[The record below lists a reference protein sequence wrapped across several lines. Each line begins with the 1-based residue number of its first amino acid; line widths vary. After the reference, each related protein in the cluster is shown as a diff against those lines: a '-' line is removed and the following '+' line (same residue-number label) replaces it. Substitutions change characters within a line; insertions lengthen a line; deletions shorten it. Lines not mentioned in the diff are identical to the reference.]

1 MSQEVIQVSTKVL
14 KAHPRNN
21 EFFDDIQGKEY
32 EQFKQ
37 SISQDGILSPI
48 LVSPDMTV
56 ISGHQRLKACK
67 ELGIDLVPIMIRD
80 DLTDEN
86 EKLKLLLAA
95 NFGRTKNDDAKQRKI
110 ATEYVALC
118 GYKHGEM
125 GRGRKTC
132 AGRTSNLTQD
142 EIAEQLGVSTRSL
155 QEMLSIE
162 RKLTPEVKE
171 MLDAG
176 IFTKK
181 TANNILTKLTSQ
193 EQSELIAALPENVKF
208 TQEQVNT
215 YVEKIKSQ
223 ENQIAGY
230 EAKMKRVDEL
240 KAKIQGLEKE
250 LANRPVETVEVKP
263 ADYDK
268 IIHDNSEMIKDN
280 TRLTKQYGEKCA
292 ELVKLKEQLKTI
304 VESQAKNKH
313 QAKVIDD
320 SIFFCERIDRFI
332 KEVGGYAYLGDYIN
346 DLPEKER
353 TAYLKAVNIVEAWA
367 QNIKGSIYDN
377 NPV

>member
-1 MSQEVIQVSTKVL
+1 MSKEIIQVSTDVL
-14 KAHPRNN
+14 KIHPRNA

-67 ELGIDLVPIMIRD
+67 ELGINLVPIMIRD

-110 ATEYVALC
+110 AAEYVALC
-118 GYKHGEM
+118 GNGHG
-125 GRGRKTC
+125 GDRKSSGDNRQLISQT
-132 AGRTSNLTQD
+132 
-142 EIAEQLGVSTRSL
+142 EIAEKLGISERTLR
-155 QEMLSIE
+155 EMLAIE
-162 RKLTPEVKE
+162 RKLTPEIKE
-171 MLDAG
+171 LLDTG
-176 IFTKK
+176 VFTKT
-181 TANNILTKLTSQ
+181 TASKILTKLTPD
-193 EQSELIAALPENVKF
+193 EQRELAKTLPADASL
-208 TQEQVNT
+208 TQDQIST

-230 EAKMKRVDEL
+230 EAKLKRTDEL
-240 KAKIQGLEKE
+240 KARIQTLETE
-250 LANRPVETVEVKP
+250 LANRPTETIEVKP
-263 ADYDK
+263 ADYDRLVEN
-268 IIHDNSEMIKDN
+268 NSEMLKDN

-292 ELVKLKEQLKTI
+292 ELVELKEQLKTI
-304 VESQAKNKH
+304 IEAQAQNQHKT
-313 QAKVIDD
+313 KVIDD

-332 KEVGGYAYLGDYIN
+332 KEVGGYAYLCDYIN
-346 DLPEKER
+346 DLPAKEK
-353 TAYLKAVNIVEAWA
+353 TNYIKAAELVKAWA
-367 QNIKGSIYDN
+367 ENILLSIN
-377 NPV
+377 

>member
-1 MSQEVIQVSTKVL
+1 
-14 KAHPRNN
+14 
-21 EFFDDIQGKEY
+21 
-32 EQFKQ
+32 
-37 SISQDGILSPI
+37 
-48 LVSPDMTV
+48 MTV

-118 GYKHGEM
+118 GNSHG
-125 GRGRKTC
+125 GNRK
-132 AGRTSNLTQD
+132 SNGDNRHLISQD
-142 EIAEQLGVSTRSL
+142 EIAEQLGVSPRTLR
-155 QEMLSIE
+155 EMLAIE
-162 RKLTPEVKE
+162 SKLTPEIKE
-171 MLDAG
+171 LLG
-176 IFTKK
+176 TGVFTKT
-181 TANNILTKLTSQ
+181 TASKILTKLSPD
-193 EQSELIAALPENVKF
+193 EQKELAKSLPVDTAL

-240 KAKIQGLEKE
+240 KAKIQGLEEE

-263 ADYDK
+263 ADYDD
-268 IIHDNSEMIKDN
+268 IAKDN
-280 TRLTKQYGEKCA
+280 ARLNKENRDKCNELARLKKQLELA
-292 ELVKLKEQLKTI
+292 EAKTAQKQAENKL
-304 VESQAKNKH
+304 
-313 QAKVIDD
+313 IDD
-320 SIFFCERIDRFI
+320 SFFFCSKVETFI
-332 KEVGGYAYLGDYIN
+332 RDVGGLAYLAVKIN
-346 DLPEKER
+346 DLREKER

>member
-1 MSQEVIQVSTKVL
+1 MSKEIIQVSTDVL
-14 KAHPRNN
+14 KIHPRNA

-67 ELGIDLVPIMIRD
+67 ELGINLVPIMIRD

-110 ATEYVALC
+110 AAEYVALC
-118 GYKHGEM
+118 G
-125 GRGRKTC
+125 RKLGDNQHTRV
-132 AGRTSNLTQD
+132 ADNHIPSLTQS
-142 EIAEQLGVSTRSL
+142 EIASQLGISVPTL
-155 QEMLSIE
+155 KEMLAIE
-162 RKLTPEVKE
+162 RKLTPEIKE
-171 MLDAG
+171 LLDTG
-176 IFTKK
+176 VFTKT
-181 TANNILTKLTSQ
+181 TASKILTKLTPD
-193 EQSELIAALPENVKF
+193 EQKELAKTLPTDTSL
-208 TQEQVNT
+208 TQDQIST

-230 EAKMKRVDEL
+230 EAKLKRTDEL
-240 KAKIQGLEKE
+240 KARIQTLEAE
-250 LANRPVETVEVKP
+250 LANRPKETIEVKP
-263 ADYDK
+263 ADYDRLVEN
-268 IIHDNSEMIKDN
+268 NSEMLKDN

-292 ELVKLKEQLKTI
+292 ELVELKEQLKTI
-304 VESQAKNKH
+304 IEAQALNQHKT
-313 QAKVIDD
+313 KVIDD

-332 KEVGGYAYLGDYIN
+332 KEVGGYAYLCDYIN
-346 DLPEKER
+346 DLPAKEK
-353 TAYLKAVNIVEAWA
+353 TNYIKATELVKAWA
-367 QNIKGSIYDN
+367 ENILLSIN
-377 NPV
+377 

>member
-14 KAHPRNN
+14 KVHPRNN

-32 EQFKQ
+32 ERFKQ
-37 SISQDGILSPI
+37 SISQDGIISPI
-48 LVSPDMTV
+48 LASPDMTV

-118 GYKHGEM
+118 GQGQ
-125 GRGRKTC
+125 GRPSKSGDNRQF
-132 AGRTSNLTQD
+132 NLSQD
-142 EIAEQLGVSTRSL
+142 EIAEQLGVSPRTLR
-155 QEMLSIE
+155 EMLAIE
-162 RKLTPEVKE
+162 SKLTPEIKE
-171 MLDAG
+171 LLDTG
-176 IFTKK
+176 VFTKT
-181 TANNILTKLTSQ
+181 TASKILTKLSPD
-193 EQSELIAALPENVKF
+193 EQKELAKSLPVDTAL

-215 YVEKIKSQ
+215 YVEKIKAQ

-240 KAKIQGLEKE
+240 KAKIQGLENE

-346 DLPEKER
+346 DLPDKEKSNYIRAAE
-353 TAYLKAVNIVEAWA
+353 LVKAWA
-367 QNIKGSIYDN
+367 ENILLSIN
-377 NPV
+377 

>member
-1 MSQEVIQVSTKVL
+1 MSKEIIQVSTDVL
-14 KAHPRNN
+14 KIHPRNA

-67 ELGIDLVPIMIRD
+67 ELGINLVPIMIRD

-110 ATEYVALC
+110 AAEYVALC
-118 GYKHGEM
+118 GNGHG
-125 GRGRKTC
+125 GDRKSSGDNRQLISQT
-132 AGRTSNLTQD
+132 
-142 EIAEQLGVSTRSL
+142 EIAEKLGISERTLR
-155 QEMLSIE
+155 EMLAIE
-162 RKLTPEVKE
+162 RKLTPEIKE
-171 MLDAG
+171 LLDTG
-176 IFTKK
+176 VFTKT
-181 TANNILTKLTSQ
+181 TASKILTKLTPD
-193 EQSELIAALPENVKF
+193 EQKELAKTLPTDTSL
-208 TQEQVNT
+208 TQDQIST

-230 EAKMKRVDEL
+230 EAKLKRTDEL
-240 KAKIQGLEKE
+240 KTRIQTLETE
-250 LANRPVETVEVKP
+250 LANRPTETIEVKP
-263 ADYDK
+263 ADYDRLVEN
-268 IIHDNSEMIKDN
+268 NSEMLKDN

-292 ELVKLKEQLKTI
+292 ELVELKEQLKTI
-304 VESQAKNKH
+304 IEAQAQNQHKT
-313 QAKVIDD
+313 KVIDD

-332 KEVGGYAYLGDYIN
+332 KEVGGYAYLCDYIN
-346 DLPEKER
+346 DLPAKEK
-353 TAYLKAVNIVEAWA
+353 TNYIKAAELVKAWA
-367 QNIKGSIYDN
+367 ENILLSIN
-377 NPV
+377 

>member
-1 MSQEVIQVSTKVL
+1 
-14 KAHPRNN
+14 
-21 EFFDDIQGKEY
+21 
-32 EQFKQ
+32 
-37 SISQDGILSPI
+37 
-48 LVSPDMTV
+48 MTV

-118 GYKHGEM
+118 GNSHG
-125 GRGRKTC
+125 GNRK
-132 AGRTSNLTQD
+132 SNGDNRHLISQD
-142 EIAEQLGVSTRSL
+142 EIAEQLGVSPRTLR
-155 QEMLSIE
+155 EMLAIE
-162 RKLTPEVKE
+162 SKLTPEIKE
-171 MLDAG
+171 LLDTCV
-176 IFTKK
+176 FTKT
-181 TANNILTKLTSQ
+181 TASKILTKLSPD
-193 EQSELIAALPENVKF
+193 EQKELAKSLPVDTTL

-215 YVEKIKSQ
+215 YVEKIKTQ

-240 KAKIQGLEKE
+240 KAKIQGLEEE

-292 ELVKLKEQLKTI
+292 ELVKLKEQLRMMEAKTI
-304 VESQAKNKH
+304 QKQSADKL
-313 QAKVIDD
+313 IDD
-320 SIFFCERIDRFI
+320 AIFFCAKINSFI
-332 KEVGGYAYLGDYIN
+332 KDVGGLAYLADKIN